1 MPDIR
6 RRMVLGALVVALP
19 ALGLYW
25 RTLLPDVG
33 FWDTAEFQAIG
44 PVLGIA
50 HPTGYPTYT
59 LLAWLASVL
68 LQPFGD
74 EALRANLMS
83 ALAVAAACGLVALTV
98 TVLTRRAVI
107 GIVAGIALALASE
120 PWSIALAADPHA
132 LHLGLV
138 ALLLFTLVV
147 WGERTAHGRP
157 ADRWLVGA
165 AAIYAVALGNH
176 ALTLLLAPGIALY
189 VLFVEPK
196 VFRRWRLVATCVLT
210 FVGLTVAI
218 YAYLPLRSA
227 MNPPLDYGNPQTLQ
241 GFLYVVLGTQFQGD
255 FGAWP
260 GLAVALQRVVAETFA
275 ELGPFAPLALVGA
288 IVGAYRRPGLVLL
301 LITWFSFTWFFA
313 LGYSNADIDRYYL
326 VPIMCAA
333 VLGSLAVGEAWRVL
347 SRAASRGSRVA
358 VSRDMV
364 PTIAL
369 SVTTLLLALPALI
382 AVPSQL
388 PLLDQSA
395 DHYARDWLD
404 TAMAELPPNAMV
416 ISWWSYSTTL
426 WYGQYVEHRRP
437 DVTVVDDSTIE
448 QQDLGS
454 PQAVIDANLGRRPVF
469 LIRTPYDLGAY
480 EQRYVLTPLPNLAT
494 GAIYEVQARAGN
506 VPVGD
511 IGAAGVAS
519 GPHL

>member
-1 MPDIR
+1 
-6 RRMVLGALVVALP
+6 MVLAALVVALP
-19 ALGLYW
+19 ALALYW
-25 RTLLPDVG
+25 RTLLPGVG

-68 LQPFGD
+68 LQPLGN

-83 ALAVAAACGLVALTV
+83 ALAVSAACGLVALTV
-98 TVLTRRAVI
+98 TMLTRRALI
-107 GIVAGIALALASE
+107 GIVAGVVLALASE

-132 LHLGLV
+132 LHLALI

-147 WGERTAHGRP
+147 WGERTTHGRP
-157 ADRWLVGA
+157 ADRWLIGSA
-165 AAIYAVALGNH
+165 AVYAVALGNH

-189 VLFVEPK
+189 VLFVDPG
-196 VFRRWRLVATCVLT
+196 VFRRWRFLLTCVLT

-241 GFLYVVLGTQFQGD
+241 GFLYVVLATQFHGD
-255 FGAWP
+255 LGAWP
-260 GLAVALQRVVAETFA
+260 ALGDALRRVVAETFA
-275 ELGPFAPLALVGA
+275 QLGPFAPLALVGA
-288 IVGAYRRPGLVLL
+288 SVGAYRRPGLILL
-301 LITWFSFTWFFA
+301 LITWFTVTWFFA
-313 LGYSNADIDRYYL
+313 LGYSNADIGRYYL

-333 VLGSLAVGEAWRVL
+333 VLGSLAVGEAWRL
-347 SRAASRGSRVA
+347 LGRAASHGRRIA

-364 PTIAL
+364 PTVAL
-369 SVTTLLLALPALI
+369 SVATLLLALPALV

-388 PLLDQSA
+388 PLMDQST
-395 DHYARDWLD
+395 DHYARDWLN
-404 TAMAELPPNAMV
+404 TAMAELPPNAIV

-426 WYGQYVEHRRP
+426 WYGQYVEHLRP
-437 DVTVVDDSTIE
+437 DVTVIDDSTIA
-448 QQDLGS
+448 QHDLGS

-480 EQRYVLTPLPNLAT
+480 QQRYALTPLPNLAT
-494 GAIYEVQARAGN
+494 GEIYEVQARAGD
-506 VPVGD
+506 VRVGT
-511 IGAAGVAS
+511 